1 MIYYQEPHATL
12 YQGDALEVLSRLPS
26 ESVDMCVTSPPYY
39 GLREYG
45 MDGQIGLEKTPEE
58 YVAKLVAIFR
68 EVRRVLKKEGTMWLN
83 LGDSYCGS
91 TSETPSIRED
101 SPIAAGTVLSQ
112 EMRSGRGNRTRAMYQ
127 SGLKPKD
134 LIGIPWK
141 TAQALQAPYYTG
153 RIARE
158 RDRVWLA
165 AMIDAEGTICG
176 FDHDRADDGSH
187 RSGLHLTITNT
198 STTLLDEAARIWPTS
213 RSRHQ
218 RPYAGHLGTMD
229 SWRWIIHG
237 IENKMA
243 AIRELYPYLIVKRQ
257 QAIVGYTLLTLMAD
271 AKRLGH
277 SPQKDSVLAKR
288 RVLTGLLS
296 DLNHQRPVILPDWL
310 IEPPSMYEPGYYLRQ
325 DIIWSKPNPMP
336 ESVTD
341 RCSKSH
347 EYIFL
352 LAKSAK
358 YYYDAEAI
366 KEKTVTNDN
375 SDRDRDNSK
384 LNNTPGRTRMG
395 GLVTNNYEL
404 RNKRSVWEIT
414 TQPYSAKKSISFA
427 LADYVGHDGKPYKA
441 SEDCPVHG
449 PMLRSGMFDRV
460 ANGGRLIH
468 LGNHN
473 LDNDNRH
480 VSSQSSLP
488 SAKTSHTHSATSES
502 STQRQTSESMT
513 ENKTLDHRPGYK
525 LHEGTVD
532 HNGHK
537 LKSYESQDDNLDL
550 QPHENVRSAKVRS
563 KRSHKTGHVPVT
575 NPSCNSSEGNAP
587 HTDGKLIQ
595 SLMTGLDSSIPVN
608 NNEQGDSSAHP
619 SVQIPDHNV
628 RISSQEQSYCK
639 CKIMSID
646 HFATYP
652 PALVEP
658 CILAGTSLKGVCPDC
673 GKAWERIVEKEGI
686 TKRQTMYE
694 RGQSEYAK
702 VNGNALN
709 YVGGHNLPEREV
721 TTLGWQPTCKCGKEP
736 TPATVLDP
744 FAGSGTTMAVAKTLN
759 RKSIG
764 IELNSSYCKLAMERI
779 QEVTIPMA
787 LDF

>member
-1 MIYYQEPHATL
+1 MNYYQEPHATL
-12 YQGDALEVLSRLPS
+12 YQGDALEVLKQLPI

-45 MDGQIGLEKTPEE
+45 MDGQLGLEKTPEE
-58 YVAKLVAIFR
+58 YVAKMVQVFR
-68 EVRRVLKKEGTMWLN
+68 EVRRVLKKEGTCWLN
-83 LGDSYCGS
+83 LGDSYNGS
-91 TSETPSIRED
+91 GGDHKEGGKNDASFQTGIMHGAQYKN
-101 SPIAAGTVLSQ
+101 IAA
-112 EMRSGRGNRTRAMYQ
+112 
-127 SGLKPKD
+127 LKPKD
-134 LIGIPWK
+134 LIGIPWRV
-141 TAQALQAPYYTG
+141 AFALQQPYYTG
-153 RIARE
+153 IIKDE
-158 RDRVWLA
+158 RLRYWLA
-165 AMIDAEGTICG
+165 ALFDGEGCFGIRRQASSGNRHPEYNDTFIPYCSIKMS
-176 FDHDRADDGSH
+176 DRAPLDRAVEITGMGSVHEEPQRVGEDDRG
-187 RSGLHLTITNT
+187 INT
-198 STTLLDEAARIWPTS
+198 TRTPYVWRLD
-213 RSRHQ
+213 
-218 RPYAGHLGTMD
+218 G
-229 SWRWIIHG
+229 
-237 IENKMA
+237 NKVVDLA
-243 AIRELYPYLIVKRQ
+243 KELYPYLLIKKPQ
-257 QAIVGYTLLTLMAD
+257 TALIYTLD
-271 AKRLGH
+271 ASNKEKKRGKGH
-277 SPQKDSVLAKR
+277 IVPQSEMEYRTKIFETIKSFNQRDTDVL
-288 RVLTGLLS
+288 
-296 DLNHQRPVILPDWL
+296 PEWCL
-310 IEPPSMYEPGYYLRQ
+310 IPPSLLEQGYYLRQ

-341 RCSKSH
+341 RCTKSH
-347 EYIFL
+347 EYLFL
-352 LAKSAK
+352 LSKSAK
-358 YYYDAEAI
+358 YYYDSEAI
-366 KEKTVTNDN
+366 KEEGNFIPTSRDKNAEGYNADYIN
-375 SDRDRDNSK
+375 GDRFSK
-384 LNNTPGRTRMG
+384 GMRQYG
-395 GLVTNNYEL
+395 EL
-404 RNKRSVWEIT
+404 GTRNKRSVWEIT

-658 CILAGTSLKGVCPDC
+658 CILAGCP
-673 GKAWERIVEKEGI
+673 
-686 TKRQTMYE
+686 
-694 RGQSEYAK
+694 
-702 VNGNALN
+702 VNGVA
-709 YVGGHNLPEREV
+709 
-721 TTLGWQPTCKCGKEP
+721 
-736 TPATVLDP
+736 LDP
-744 FAGSGTTMAVAKTLN
+744 FAGSGTTLAVAKTLN

-764 IELNSSYCKLAMERI
+764 IELNPDYCKLCVERL
-779 QEVTIPMA
+779 QEIPIPME
-787 LDF
+787 LGV